1 MLAPRLSLLDHH
13 PIGIATGVFVE
24 ARGDWPTLVE
34 IARGVSPFVT
44 ELTAL
49 SESELPYLLR
59 YLGVAEDLAFAYLSV
74 HAPSKGRKVP
84 EAELIEMLR
93 SLPSAV
99 EAIVV
104 HPDTMVEP
112 IAYRRLGHR
121 LVLENMDMRKAT
133 GRTADE
139 LSPYLEA
146 LPAAG
151 LCFDV
156 AHAANIDGSLREGHH
171 LLTRFADRL
180 RHVHVSSLDASGH
193 HVPLTVRDER
203 VFAPVLHRCR
213 DVPWI
218 LEAPLREP

>member
-112 IAYRRLGHR
+112 IAYRRWDTVWCSRTWTCARRPAGR
-121 LVLENMDMRKAT
+121 LMSSRRILRPFLRQDSASMSLTLPTLT
-133 GRTADE
+133 GRCAK
-139 LSPYLEA
+139 A
-146 LPAAG
+146 II
-151 LCFDV
+151 C
-156 AHAANIDGSLREGHH
+156 
-171 LLTRFADRL
+171 
-180 RHVHVSSLDASGH
+180 
-193 HVPLTVRDER
+193 
-203 VFAPVLHRCR
+203 
-213 DVPWI
+213 
-218 LEAPLREP
+218 